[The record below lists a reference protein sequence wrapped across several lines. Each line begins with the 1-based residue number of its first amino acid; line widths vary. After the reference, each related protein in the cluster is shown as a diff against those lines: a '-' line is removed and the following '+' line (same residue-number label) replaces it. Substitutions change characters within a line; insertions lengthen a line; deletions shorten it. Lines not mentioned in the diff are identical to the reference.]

1 VPGSVLTGQ
10 GTVGAP
16 IGVMSSRQQPD
27 VDPKG
32 RSGPIGSATTVGL
45 VGCQLELWADEL
57 EEIEPGK
64 PESIEAGE
72 GSRG

>member
-1 VPGSVLTGQ
+1 VVSVGVRILLLAHPT
-10 GTVGAP
+10 AP
-16 IGVMSSRQQPD
+16 ARINLGKPVRAP
-27 VDPKG
+27 
-32 RSGPIGSATTVGL
+32 VGL

-72 GSRG
+72 GSRGRTTTN

>member
-1 VPGSVLTGQ
+1 MDDPATLRRKAARYFNRAASS
-10 GTVGAP
+10 P
-16 IGVMSSRQQPD
+16 ITD
-27 VDPKG
+27 EAEK
-32 RSGPIGSATTVGL
+32 L
-45 VGCQLELWADEL
+45 NEVGCQLELWADEL

>member
-1 VPGSVLTGQ
+1 VR
-10 GTVGAP
+10 AP
-16 IGVMSSRQQPD
+16 
-27 VDPKG
+27 
-32 RSGPIGSATTVGL
+32 VGL